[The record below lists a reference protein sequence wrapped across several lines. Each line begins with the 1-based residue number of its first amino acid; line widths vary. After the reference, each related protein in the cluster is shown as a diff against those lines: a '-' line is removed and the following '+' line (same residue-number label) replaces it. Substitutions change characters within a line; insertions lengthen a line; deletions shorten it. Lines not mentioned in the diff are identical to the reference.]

1 MWVLKFKRRNLVA
14 LADLV
19 VGNQP
24 EDGQTYFLYRSSA
37 RINEFFDDLGTNY
50 VHDGSTRNQW
60 VADVLEEILSQPV
73 EGGDSLPEDFSRLIE
88 QLMDPSEALNE
99 GADRINALAQLNTVL
114 SREGLE
120 AFFHDGRC
128 FVRKRGSHH
137 VPAKLSNPHR
147 PFSAEE
153 KSRRKKLE
161 GYLQQCT
168 EDELIGDVLIPLF
181 RQLGFQRIMEAGHTD
196 KALEYGKDVWMR
208 FVLPTQH
215 VLYFGVQAK
224 RNKIDSSGRSKAG
237 SANVAEIY
245 HQTLMMLAHEIF
257 DPELNRRVLVDHA
270 FIVSGGEI
278 TKAARNWLGG
288 ALDASKRSQI
298 IFMDRSDILN
308 LYTVTNTPLPEN
320 AVDKRGDGKAPF

>member
-19 VGNQP
+19 VGNER
-24 EDGQTYFLYRSSA
+24 EDGQTYFLYRSSS
-37 RINEFFDDLGTNY
+37 RISEFFDDLGTGH

-73 EGGDSLPEDFSRLIE
+73 EAGESLPEDFSRLIE
-88 QLMDPSEALNE
+88 QLMDPAEALNE

-114 SREGLE
+114 NREGLE
-120 AFFHDGRC
+120 AFFHDERC
-128 FVRKRGSHH
+128 FVRKRGSHR

-147 PFSAEE
+147 PFSAEDI
-153 KSRRKKLE
+153 SRRKKLE
-161 GYLQQCT
+161 DYLQQCN
-168 EDELIGDVLIPLF
+168 EDQLIGNVLIPLF

-224 RNKIDSSGRSKAG
+224 RNKIDSSGKSKAG
-237 SANVAEIY
+237 SGNVAEIY
-245 HQTLMMLAHEIF
+245 HQALMMLAHEIF

-288 ALDASKRSQI
+288 VLDASKRSQI
-298 IFMDRSDILN
+298 IFMDRDDILN
-308 LYTVTNTPLPEN
+308 LYTVTNTPLPEKAN
-320 AVDKRGDGKAPF
+320 NRGDGLAPF